1 MWFRRTERVWCHGTV
16 ARISSRYK
24 NRCPTIRRCLKTVR
38 NWRKKTK
45 MTPTKKT
52 TFDWWMAIYAN
63 KLLNNLLAARIHELM
78 NLRRMFIRNTTT
90 KARIRSLF
98 WFFNLFTSLLGFY
111 ASFPSAVASYLGY
124 FSISTAFPATI
135 LRETSISFIVN
146 YAPSTISASPFDFKI
161 ALKLGSFTKNSP
173 PIISSFT
180 PAPSL

>member
-98 WFFNLFTSLLGFY
+98 WFLICLLHYWVLCLLPIGRGFLFRLLLYFN
-111 ASFPSAVASYLGY
+111 
-124 FSISTAFPATI
+124 SISSHHIERNLYFLHCK
-135 LRETSISFIVN
+135 LRSF
-146 YAPSTISASPFDFKI
+146 YHFSFSFDFKI